1 MWDAL
6 KKADKWSGAV
16 IGAAIEVH
24 RIEGPGLI
32 EGIYKR
38 CFGRECELRQI
49 PYLNELETQ
58 LEYKGFV
65 FEEPLLRLDFLID
78 DVLILEFKAV
88 EELLP
93 IHEAQLMSYMKL
105 LKKPLGLLFN
115 FHELVLKN
123 GIRRLVLKEAL

>member
-1 MWDAL
+1 MWDSL
-6 KKADKWSGAV
+6 RKADEWSSAV

-32 EGIYKR
+32 EGIYKK
-38 CFGRECELRQI
+38 CFGWECELRQI
-49 PYLNELETQ
+49 PYVRELQARLVYE
-58 LEYKGFV
+58 GHD
-65 FEEPLLRLDFLID
+65 FEEPLRLDFLID
-78 DVLILEFKAV
+78 DALVLEFKAV
-88 EELLP
+88 QEILP
-93 IHEAQLMSYMKL
+93 VHEAQLMSYMKL